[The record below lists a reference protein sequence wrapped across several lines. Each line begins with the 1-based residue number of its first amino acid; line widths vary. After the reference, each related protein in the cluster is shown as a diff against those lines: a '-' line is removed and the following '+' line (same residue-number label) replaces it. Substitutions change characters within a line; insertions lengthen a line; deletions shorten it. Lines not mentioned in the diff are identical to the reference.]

1 MTIDEII
8 NEYEKV
14 VAMLAVELASGE
26 LEGHT
31 LEKRRKEFEL
41 FRAGRDALIEKKMA
55 MKV

>member
-14 VAMLAVELASGE
+14 VAMMAAELASGE
-26 LEGHT
+26 LEGHA
-31 LEKRRKEFEL
+31 LENRRREFEL
-41 FRAGRDALIEKKMA
+41 FKAGRDALIEKKMV

>member
-14 VAMLAVELASGE
+14 V
-26 LEGHT
+26 

-41 FRAGRDALIEKKMA
+41 FRAGRDALIEKKIA